1 MTVKEITLGAEIAQ
15 ALASEPLP
23 FRTIHAD

>member
-15 ALASEPLP
+15 ALASEP
-23 FRTIHAD
+23 FRTTDAD